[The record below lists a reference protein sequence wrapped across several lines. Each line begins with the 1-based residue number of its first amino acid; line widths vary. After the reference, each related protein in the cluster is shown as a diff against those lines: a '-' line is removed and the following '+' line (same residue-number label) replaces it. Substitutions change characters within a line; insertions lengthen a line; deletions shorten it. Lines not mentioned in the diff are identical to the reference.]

1 MGFNNKPANG
11 VYDALRHLL
20 NLLEVAL
27 TMRGKEVPTLTET
40 KFSSSKKKGPTEQSS
55 FSRCWT
61 EYVVIFFPS
70 WENTERKGR

>member
-40 KFSSSKKKGPTEQSS
+40 KFSSSKKKGPKE
-55 FSRCWT
+55 
-61 EYVVIFFPS
+61 
-70 WENTERKGR
+70 